1 MNHHEQSADTRERS
15 GTLGVITAR
24 GGSKGIPG
32 KNMYVVAGK
41 PLIAYCM
48 EAAAASGA
56 FDRIII
62 STDDQAIAA
71 FAKSKGI
78 EVSFMRPLELAGDDV
93 GHVAVMRHALQ
104 WMREHEQYQ
113 PAIAA
118 IIVPTAPLVR
128 PSDFSAAK
136 KILIKSDADSVVGV
150 KEMPFKYHPDK
161 AFLERDG
168 FLAYSAGR
176 TMRRQDLPR
185 AYYST
190 AAIYFFR
197 AALLFA
203 PEPSLY
209 GSRVLPYVMHEDLD
223 INTMEDMREFER
235 KVRGEVLRQIR

>member
-1 MNHHEQSADTRERS
+1 MHSGSMKERS

-48 EAAAASGA
+48 EAAVASSA
-56 FDRIII
+56 FDRLII
-62 STDDQAIAA
+62 STDDPTIAA

-78 EVSFMRPLELAGDDV
+78 EVPFMRPMELAGDDV
-93 GHVAVMRHALQ
+93 GHLAVLRHAVE
-104 WMREHEQYQ
+104 WMEREEKYA
-113 PAIAA
+113 PEIVCV
-118 IIVPTAPLVR
+118 IVPTAPLVQ
-128 PSDFSAAK
+128 PSDFTAAK
-136 KILIKSDADSVVGV
+136 KNLRESDADSVIGV
-150 KEMPFKYHPDK
+150 KEMPFKYHPSK

-168 FLAYSAGR
+168 LLTYGAGR
-176 TMRRQDLPR
+176 TLRRQDLPR

-209 GSRVLPYVMHEDLD
+209 GSRVLPYVMDEDLD

-235 KVRGEVLRQIR
+235 RVRSEALR

>member
-1 MNHHEQSADTRERS
+1 MNRSLHTDGRQEGS
-15 GTLGVITAR
+15 GTLGVVTAR

-32 KNMYVVAGK
+32 KNMYVVGGK
-41 PLIAYCM
+41 PLIAYCI
-48 EAAAASGA
+48 EAAISSGA

-62 STDDQAIAA
+62 STDDPAIAA

-78 EVSFMRPLELAGDDV
+78 EAPFVRPAHLAGDDV
-93 GHVAVMRHALQ
+93 GHLAVMRHAVE
-104 WMREHEQYQ
+104 WMEREEKYA
-113 PAIAA
+113 PTIVG

-128 PSDFSAAK
+128 SSDFAGAK
-136 KILIKSDADSVVGV
+136 KMLAESDANSVIGV
-150 KEMPFKYHPDK
+150 KEMPFKYHPSK

-168 FLAYSAGR
+168 LLTYGVGR

-197 AALLFA
+197 TELLFA

-209 GSRVLPYVMHEDLD
+209 GSRVLPYVMDEDLD
-223 INTMEDMREFER
+223 INTLDDMREFER
-235 KVRGEVLRQIR
+235 KVREGASR